1 MSARQDSDNLAWD
14 RYDELCERERNE
26 LQLKSTVREVMAWT
40 QEVLKE
46 NDVIL
51 VPPLI
56 ASGSHVLYPI
66 NIKSSST
73 TVNALFRLWFDDFR
87 LANVLIDDVD
97 QIVGAIDWEFSY
109 VAPTQFILDPPWWL
123 LLEVPEMWD
132 DGIDDCTFDSI
143 YWKYLDKRL
152 FGDREHDLPPEE
164 LWKSRA
170 HLLREEE
177 RRQMEELVQVKM
189 EESKGRILVSW
200 EAQKAKEH
208 LSRFLS

>member
-26 LQLKSTVREVMAWT
+26 LQSKSTVREVMAWT

-73 TVNALFRLWFDDFR
+73 TVNALVRLPC
-87 LANVLIDDVD
+87 L
-97 QIVGAIDWEFSY
+97 
-109 VAPTQFILDPPWWL
+109 
-123 LLEVPEMWD
+123 D
-132 DGIDDCTFDSI
+132 DG
-143 YWKYLDKRL
+143 L
-152 FGDREHDLPPEE
+152 FRKEKMFEE
-164 LWKSRA
+164 VAITEYTSR
-170 HLLREEE
+170 HTKLHVPKTLHYEI
-177 RRQMEELVQVKM
+177 
-189 EESKGRILVSW
+189 ESKVGPVMII
-200 EAQKAKEH
+200 
-208 LSRFLS
+208 